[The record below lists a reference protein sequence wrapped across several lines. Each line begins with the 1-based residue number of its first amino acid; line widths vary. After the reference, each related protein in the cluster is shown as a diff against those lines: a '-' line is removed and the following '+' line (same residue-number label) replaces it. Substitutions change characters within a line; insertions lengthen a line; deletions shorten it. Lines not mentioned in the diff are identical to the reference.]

1 MRKWMI
7 TAVLALVSI
16 VGTAQNL
23 RANLDESVRPGDAF
37 GIQPTDKMFIP
48 KEKRALIW

>member
-23 RANLDESVRPGDAF
+23 RANLDESVRPGDNFWQYAV
-37 GIQPTDKMFIP
+37 GKMFIP